1 MKILPL
7 ILCFLMIFQTTVFA
21 AGKSTTLKKDQKAPF
36 PGTLLD
42 SKAIAEIL
50 AKTKKLKE
58 ELKLKLT
65 QQKEKL
71 KIQHDMR
78 YNLLKVDF
86 SALQKRSD
94 DIIKLKN
101 EELTRLQKH
110 AFKRPGRHSHW
121 FFAGGVILGV
131 AVTIAITAIIVKA
144 TTDIASSG
152 LDKALSGDLKV
163 TLGTASGS

>member
-1 MKILPL
+1 
-7 ILCFLMIFQTTVFA
+7 MIFQTTVFA

-71 KIQHDMR
+71 KIQHDFK

-121 FFAGGVILGV
+121 FFAAGVVIGV